1 MKRFSTTAHWR
12 LSSMYI
18 PDLKWSAESVLELVN
33 ETELV
38 LVLEERYLGV
48 WFGDYTVAIY
58 DLTQPKAQGYVEFQV
73 SSKEVYI
80 VQDTIEE
87 YVETLNG
94 EIPEEDLTGGSTYA
108 IL

>member
-1 MKRFSTTAHWR
+1 
-12 LSSMYI
+12 MYI
-18 PDLKWSAESVLELVN
+18 PDLKWSAKSVLEVVN

-48 WFGDYTVAIY
+48 WFGGYTVAVY
-58 DLTQPKAQGYVEFQV
+58 DLTQPEAQGYVEFQV
-73 SSKEVYI
+73 SSKEVYT

>member
-1 MKRFSTTAHWR
+1 
-12 LSSMYI
+12 MYI
-18 PDLKWSAESVLELVN
+18 PDLKWSAESVLEVVN

-48 WFGDYTVAIY
+48 WFGGYTVAVY
-58 DLTQPKAQGYVEFQV
+58 DLTQPEAQGYVEFQV

>member
-1 MKRFSTTAHWR
+1 
-12 LSSMYI
+12 MYI
-18 PDLKWSAESVLELVN
+18 PNLKWSAESVLEVVN

-38 LVLEERYLGV
+38 LVFEEGYLGV
-48 WFGDYTVAIY
+48 WFGDYTVAVY
-58 DLTQPKAQGYVEFQV
+58 DLTQPEAQGYVEFQV

-80 VQDTIEE
+80 VQLEIEE

-108 IL
+108 ML

>member
-1 MKRFSTTAHWR
+1 
-12 LSSMYI
+12 MYI

-48 WFGDYTVAIY
+48 WFGDYTVAVY
-58 DLTQPKAQGYVEFQV
+58 DLTQPEAQGYVEFQV

>member
-1 MKRFSTTAHWR
+1 
-12 LSSMYI
+12 MYI
-18 PDLKWSAESVLELVN
+18 PNLKWSAESVLELVN

-58 DLTQPKAQGYVEFQV
+58 DLTQPEAQGYVEFQV

-80 VQDTIEE
+80 VQLEIEE

-94 EIPEEDLTGGSTYA
+94 EIPEEDLTRGRTYA

>member
-1 MKRFSTTAHWR
+1 
-12 LSSMYI
+12 MYI

-48 WFGDYTVAIY
+48 WFGGYTVAVY
-58 DLTQPKAQGYVEFQV
+58 DLTQPEAQGYVEFQV
-73 SSKEVYI
+73 SSKEVYT

>member
-1 MKRFSTTAHWR
+1 
-12 LSSMYI
+12 MYI
-18 PDLKWSAESVLELVN
+18 PNLKWSAESVLEAVD
-33 ETELV
+33 ESELV
-38 LVLEERYLGV
+38 LVLESQYLGV
-48 WFGDYTVAIY
+48 WFGDYTVAVY
-58 DLTQPKAQGYVEFQV
+58 DLTQPEAQGYVEFQV

-80 VQDTIEE
+80 VQLEIEE

>member
-1 MKRFSTTAHWR
+1 
-12 LSSMYI
+12 MYI

-48 WFGDYTVAIY
+48 WFGGYTVAVY
-58 DLTQPKAQGYVEFQV
+58 DLTQPEAQGYVEFQV
-73 SSKEVYI
+73 SPKEVYT

>member
-1 MKRFSTTAHWR
+1 
-12 LSSMYI
+12 MYI
-18 PDLKWSAESVLELVN
+18 PNLKWSAESVLEAVD
-33 ETELV
+33 ESELV
-38 LVLEERYLGV
+38 LVLESQYLGV
-48 WFGDYTVAIY
+48 WFGDYTVAVY
-58 DLTQPKAQGYVEFQV
+58 DLTQPEAQGYVEFQV

-94 EIPEEDLTGGSTYA
+94 EIPEEDLTGGRTYA

>member
-1 MKRFSTTAHWR
+1 
-12 LSSMYI
+12 MYI
-18 PDLKWSAESVLELVN
+18 PNLKWSAESVLEAVD
-33 ETELV
+33 ESELV
-38 LVLEERYLGV
+38 LVLESQYLGV

-80 VQDTIEE
+80 VQLEIEE

>member
-1 MKRFSTTAHWR
+1 MD
-12 LSSMYI
+12 I
-18 PDLKWSAESVLELVN
+18 PNLKWSAESVLEAVD
-33 ETELV
+33 ESELV
-38 LVLEERYLGV
+38 LVLESQYLGV
-48 WFGDYTVAIY
+48 WFGDYTVAVY
-58 DLTQPKAQGYVEFQV
+58 DLTQPEAQGYVEFQV

-94 EIPEEDLTGGSTYA
+94 EIPEEDLTGGRTYA